1 MSTQVGAMAAAA
13 EIILGA
19 MLPVF
24 DFQYAGLDP
33 KILLGI
39 TLPPGSNG
47 LANLK
52 DLGGPPIW
60 KVYLLASLPVLMMG
74 LANFFLVPLAI
85 SIGRRPF
92 ILACGLIAIAGVI
105 WAGHSTSLNSHL
117 GARCIQAVGA
127 GTVESLLPFIIQDI
141 VFYHQRNTAISAV
154 FVIQGLIIVGLGI
167 VAPYVIGYLSW
178 RWLYFITAIAAGV
191 CWVGVFFSLPETRYH
206 RSYTKMSELI

>member
-74 LANFFLVPLAI
+74 LANFLDVQLA
-85 SIGRRPF
+85 
-92 ILACGLIAIAGVI
+92 
-105 WAGHSTSLNSHL
+105 NM
-117 GARCIQAVGA
+117 
-127 GTVESLLPFIIQDI
+127 
-141 VFYHQRNTAISAV
+141 SA
-154 FVIQGLIIVGLGI
+154 
-167 VAPYVIGYLSW
+167 PKPE
-178 RWLYFITAIAAGV
+178 IT
-191 CWVGVFFSLPETRYH
+191 
-206 RSYTKMSELI
+206 